1 MTANAAVRAGGSDVL
16 ERIISLARASFT
28 QMGVSATRIEDISR
42 AAGMTRQNL
51 YRYVSGRDELVEL
64 VMVQRVGEIGAELS
78 SRASVLRGGFRND
91 IVELLVAA
99 IEAGRHDAEFGA
111 LAEALPRFKLN
122 VLLASSASAMHNHVG
137 DTFRP
142 LLRQGLA
149 EGLLRTDVS
158 EDEMVE
164 WLAEMLT
171 LYVPRV
177 DLDGDPLRRKVERFV
192 LRALTA

>member
-1 MTANAAVRAGGSDVL
+1 MSR
-16 ERIISLARASFT
+16 
-28 QMGVSATRIEDISR
+28 TRIEDISR

-64 VMVQRVGEIGAELS
+64 VMIERVGEIGAQLS
-78 SRASVLRGGFRND
+78 LHAATLDGSFRED
-91 IVELLVAA
+91 MTALLVSA
-99 IEAGRHDAEFGA
+99 IQAGREDIEFGA

-122 VLLASSASAMHNHVG
+122 VLLASAQSAMHDHVG

-142 LLRQGLA
+142 LLRRGLS
-149 EGLLRTDVS
+149 EGELRTDVS

-177 DLDGDPLRRKVERFV
+177 DLDGEPLRRKVEKFV
-192 LRALTA
+192 LRALSS